1 MIREGS
7 TKAVLFG
14 SGHDLHYYG
23 HLFRNTEIVAVLDND
38 KTKQGTYLPLSEIL
52 NHPVDLI
59 DTSESCED
67 IICELRKARRE
78 VPGNS
83 ALSQFKMAGTD
94 ETAGTKEERTDK
106 EGRPGDRDE
115 EMNAAVK
122 ILPPEELPSLTFD
135 KIFLCSN
142 RYYLEMAEQLERLEV
157 PFYKVVL
164 PFEIASELGEQASP
178 MPEYFIDTRTEV
190 PQTMKKHRKS
200 VYLFSHMSNHTGAP
214 IALWHLGIVLFDQG
228 YAVTFVSGRAGALYQ
243 ELNHDGIRVLTD
255 PDIGMLSLDQLPYV
269 EKIDIAIINTA
280 FLGNLLRS
288 HQRVKK
294 VFWWLHEPS
303 FMYNV
308 RNTETCRMADLQNV
322 DLWFVS
328 EAAKKKFFGCR
339 SDVGRYQM
347 LPFYVDDPKESQ
359 INDGGISLSNRRKNT
374 SDLNRPNKMLIGMA
388 GTICSNKNQTFFV
401 QCVNRM
407 PEDIASLCDFLIVG
421 QGKQSELDRINNAD
435 ENHRITILSP
445 MDRNGMNAFY
455 SQLSAL
461 VCCSHEETF
470 SSVCVEALS
479 YGIPCILFD
488 SIPVASYLR
497 DRESALI
504 VPAEDE
510 QSFTAAMEWLIQ
522 NPDEAH
528 RIGANGRKV
537 YERFFTKKVFA
548 ERVSALLKDTK
559 D

>member
-1 MIREGS
+1 M
-7 TKAVLFG
+7 KAVLFG

-23 HLFRNTEIVAVLDND
+23 HLFRNTEIVDVLDND

-94 ETAGTKEERTDK
+94 ETAGTKEEQTDK
-106 EGRPGDRDE
+106 GGRTGDRDA

-122 ILPPEELPSLTFD
+122 ILAPEDLPSLTFD

-164 PFEIASELGEQASP
+164 PFEIAFTLGEQASP
-178 MPEYFIDTRTEV
+178 MPEYFIDTRAEV
-190 PQTMKKHRKS
+190 PQTSKNCGKS
-200 VYLFSHMSNHTGAP
+200 VYLFSHMSNHTGAS
-214 IALWHLGIVLFDQG
+214 IALWHLGTVLRDQG
-228 YAVTFVSGRAGALYQ
+228 YEVTFVSGRAGALYQ

-269 EKIDIAIINTA
+269 EKIDFAIINTA

-288 HQRVKK
+288 HQRVKN

-308 RNTETCRMADLQNV
+308 RNTETCRLADLQNA

-339 SDVGRYQM
+339 SDVGRYRM

-374 SDLNRPNKMLIGMA
+374 NDFGRPQKTLIGMA

-401 QCVNRM
+401 QCVNQL
-407 PEDIASLCDFLIVG
+407 PEGVASQCEFLIVG
-421 QGKQSELDRINNAD
+421 QGKRSELGRINNTD
-435 ENHRITILSP
+435 KTHRITILSP

-504 VPAEDE
+504 VPADDE
-510 QSFTAAMEWLIQ
+510 QPFTAAMEWLIQ

-537 YERFFTKKVFA
+537 YERFFTKKVFT
-548 ERVSALLKDTK
+548 ERVSALLKNTK